1 MAMVGFTLIELM
13 VTLGVLVILLT
24 LGVSQLA
31 YMVGHNSRTTEVNS
45 MIGHLNFARAEAIFR
60 ASNIVLCPVRS
71 AAPGTCT
78 ETPWTDG
85 YAVVD
90 PNTGEALR
98 HQKASKRVAIRS
110 TGNFSDG
117 VTFQDDGSVRGA
129 AGGSFHFCTSA
140 ANVEPRRLVVSGVGR
155 VLISEDANCPN
166 ET

>member
-1 MAMVGFTLIELM
+1 MAGFTLIELM
-13 VTLGVLVILLT
+13 VTLSVLVILLT
-24 LGVSQLA
+24 IGVAQMS
-31 YMVGHNSRTTEVNS
+31 YMVARNSRATEVNT

-71 AAPGTCT
+71 ADPGTCT
-78 ETPWTDG
+78 ETPWSDG

-117 VTFQDDGSVRGA
+117 VVFRDDGSVRGA
-129 AGGSFHFCTSA
+129 AGGSFYFCTSA
-140 ANVEPRRLVVSGVGR
+140 ANVEPRRLVISGMGR
-155 VLISEDANCPN
+155 VLISKDANCPKEN
-166 ET
+166 